1 MPACIGSGPGQHSQT
16 AKSESVWRRGRRVSA
31 DSVHCYAGVAAAPR
45 LALAQPV
52 ALAHQSGR
60 PPSPARRFCCAALL
74 ADQNWWA
81 SGLRYRRSSN
91 RASTGLYAEN
101 GDVRRRHHM
110 RPQLADSAGRRSATN
125 REQRCAALG
134 AVALPAGTTVGQG
147 HLPRVG
153 DGDLFAADAS
163 ALWVGLR
170 CLWVRCARFNHGQA
184 AYSRPL
190 AFPRALPINPGRTWR
205 PEHPLA
211 RLVGALVCCEGLSG
225 SCHETVTS
233 VKRPTAHDHS
243 QGSHRLPRSPVGS
256 WTTARSRR
264 PVSRRIRLRE
274 CWRCR
279 AASRGRDSR
288 SG

>member
-1 MPACIGSGPGQHSQT
+1 L
-16 AKSESVWRRGRRVSA
+16 
-31 DSVHCYAGVAAAPR
+31 APR
-45 LALAQPV
+45 PSGSHGRTGRGSPRDQKWAVAEAASMPLAQPV

-101 GDVRRRHHM
+101 GEVRRRHHM
-110 RPQLADSAGRRSATN
+110 RPRLADSAGRRSATN

-134 AVALPAGTTVGQG
+134 AVALPAGTTVWQG

-170 CLWVRCARFNHGQA
+170 CLWVPGARFNHGQA
-184 AYSRPL
+184 AYSGHWL
-190 AFPRALPINPGRTWR
+190 
-205 PEHPLA
+205 
-211 RLVGALVCCEGLSG
+211 
-225 SCHETVTS
+225 
-233 VKRPTAHDHS
+233 
-243 QGSHRLPRSPVGS
+243 
-256 WTTARSRR
+256 
-264 PVSRRIRLRE
+264 
-274 CWRCR
+274 
-279 AASRGRDSR
+279 SRGRCQSTPADLAAGASAGEACR
-288 SG
+288 CIGLLRGIVRQLS